1 MRNLLLKSWLA
12 LAKRDRRVLFLD
24 FLLLAAA
31 VYLGYALRLTIL
43 ITPEFRED
51 LIKAALLFPL
61 CVTVT
66 TYLGGIYKVY
76 WPQASVEEYAR
87 LTRCY
92 VFGSALFLGVNFFM
106 ESLVIPR
113 SSLAVT
119 LFAGIVFMGGARA
132 SWRLAE
138 LSRESL
144 KRLREECKSTL
155 IIGAGEAGA
164 YLARDLARKP
174 GDLLPLGFIDED
186 EGKQGKSIA
195 GLRILGKK
203 DDLPRIAQELR
214 IQVALIAIPSA
225 SGAKIRGYLEPLSR
239 LGVEVR
245 VLPSLHDLAGGQV
258 EVSRLRSVEL
268 QDLLR
273 REAIE
278 LNTAEIGATL
288 NGKKILITGAGGSIG
303 SEICSQIMQH
313 SPDELFLLGH
323 GEQSIYLLMQ
333 HLKDAGVSAPHKPLI
348 ADIAD
353 TRTMERIFA
362 THRPDVVFH
371 AAAHKHVP
379 LMEENPRESLRV
391 NALGTW
397 TLANLAGRFGVER
410 LVMISSDKAVH
421 PSSVMG
427 ATKRVAERLL
437 QSAQQIYPDTRCIT
451 VRFGNVLGSRGSVV
465 PLFEK
470 QIRAGGPVTVTHRD
484 MKRYFMLIPEAV
496 SLVLQAG
503 SMGKGGELFVL
514 DMGEPVNITEMAETL
529 IRLHGHEPYTEVPIV
544 FSGIRSGE
552 KLYEELFYDPDHV
565 GKTGHDKIFLTKL
578 NEESVGLQET
588 VEALLNPILSD
599 ESIRKGIFSLAEDP
613 SAQVN

>member
-1 MRNLLLKSWLA
+1 MRNFLLKSWLA
-12 LAKRDRRVLFLD
+12 LAKRNRRVLFLD
-24 FLLLAAA
+24 FLLLATA
-31 VYLGYALRLTIL
+31 VYLGYALRLTLL
-43 ITPEFRED
+43 ITPDFRED
-51 LIKAALLFPL
+51 LLKTALLFPL
-61 CVTVT
+61 CVTAAT
-66 TYLGGIYKVY
+66 LWGGIYKVY

-87 LTRCY
+87 LTRYY
-92 VFGSALFLGVNFFM
+92 VFGSALFLCVNFFM
-106 ESLVIPR
+106 KSLTIPR
-113 SSLAVT
+113 SSLAVI
-119 LFAGIVFMGGARA
+119 LFAGIIFMGGARA

-138 LSRESL
+138 LSRESQ
-144 KRLREECKSTL
+144 KRLQEECKKTL

-164 YLARDLARKP
+164 YLARDLARRSS
-174 GDLLPLGFIDED
+174 DLLPLGFIDED
-186 EGKQGKSIA
+186 EGKQGKIIA
-195 GLRILGKK
+195 GLRVLGKK
-203 DDLPRIAQELR
+203 DDLARIAQER
-214 IQVALIAIPSA
+214 QIQVALIAIPSA
-225 SGAKIRGYLEPLSR
+225 SGVKMRGYLESLSH

-245 VLPSLHDLAGGQV
+245 VLPSMHDLAGGQI

-278 LNTAEIGATL
+278 LDMAEIGATIR
-288 NGKKILITGAGGSIG
+288 GKKILVTGAGGSIG
-303 SEICSQIMQH
+303 SEICTQILQH
-313 SPDELFLLGH
+313 EPAGLLLLGH

-333 HLKDAGVSAPHKPLI
+333 QFRDSGVATPHKPLI

-353 TRTMERIFA
+353 MKTMERIFA
-362 THRPDVVFH
+362 IHRPDVVFH

-410 LVMISSDKAVH
+410 FVMISSDKAVH

-427 ATKRVAERLL
+427 ATKRVAERLV
-437 QSAQQIYPDTRCIT
+437 QSAQQIYPDTLYMA

-496 SLVLQAG
+496 SLALQAG
-503 SMGKGGELFVL
+503 SMGCGGELFVL

-544 FSGIRSGE
+544 FTGMRPGE

-565 GKTGHDKIFLTKL
+565 DKTGHDKIFLTRL
-578 NEESVGLQET
+578 NEETIGLEKT
-588 VEALLNPILSD
+588 VDELLNPDLGD
-599 ESIRKGIFSLAEDP
+599 QTIREGIFSLTA
-613 SAQVN
+613 S

>member
-1 MRNLLLKSWLA
+1 MLKPWLA
-12 LAKRDRRVLFLD
+12 LAKRNRWGLFLD
-24 FLLLAAA
+24 FLLLALA
-31 VYLGYALRLTIL
+31 VYLGYALRLTLL
-43 ITPEFRED
+43 ITPSFRAD
-51 LIKAALLFPL
+51 LLQAVFIFPL
-61 CVTVT
+61 CITAT
-66 TYLGGIYKVY
+66 CFLGGIYKVY
-76 WPQASVEEYAR
+76 WPQASVEEYAK
-87 LTRCY
+87 LTRY
-92 VFGSALFLGVNFFM
+92 YAFGSALFLCANFFM
-106 ESLVIPR
+106 RSLSIPR
-113 SSLAVT
+113 TSLAII

-138 LSRESL
+138 LSRESQ
-144 KRLREECKSTL
+144 KRERQERKRAL

-164 YLARDLARKP
+164 YLARDLARRAS
-174 GDLLPLGFIDED
+174 DLHPLGFVDED
-186 EGKQGKSIA
+186 EGKQGKDIA
-195 GLRILGKK
+195 GLRVLGKRE
-203 DDLPRIAQELR
+203 DLTRIAQELE

-225 SGAKIRGYLEPLSR
+225 SGAKMRGYLETLSY

-245 VLPSLHDLAGGQV
+245 VLPSLHDLAGGQI

-278 LNTAEIGATL
+278 LDTAEIGATIR
-288 NGKKILITGAGGSIG
+288 NKRVLITGAGGSIG
-303 SEICSQIMQH
+303 SEICAQVLQH
-313 SPDELFLLGH
+313 DPAELFLLGH

-333 HLKDAGVSAPHKPLI
+333 DLKDAGVTTPCKPFI

-353 TRTMERIFA
+353 AKTMERIFSR
-362 THRPDVVFH
+362 HRPEVVFH

-379 LMEENPRESLRV
+379 LMEDNPREAVRV
-391 NALGTW
+391 NAFGTW
-397 TLANLAGRFGVER
+397 TLADLAGRFGVER
-410 LVMISSDKAVH
+410 FVMISSDKAVH

-427 ATKRVAERLL
+427 ATKRIAERLV
-437 QSAQQIYPDTRCIT
+437 QSTQQVHPETLYMA

-503 SMGKGGELFVL
+503 SMGRGGELFVL

-529 IRLHGHEPYTEVPIV
+529 IRLHGHEPYAEVPIV
-544 FSGIRSGE
+544 FTGIRPGE

-565 GKTGHDKIFLTKL
+565 DRTKHDKIFLSRL
-578 NEESVGLQET
+578 SPET
-588 VEALLNPILSD
+588 VALRETIDELLNPSLSD
-599 ESIRKGIFSLAEDP
+599 ENIREGVFSL
-613 SAQVN
+613 SIG